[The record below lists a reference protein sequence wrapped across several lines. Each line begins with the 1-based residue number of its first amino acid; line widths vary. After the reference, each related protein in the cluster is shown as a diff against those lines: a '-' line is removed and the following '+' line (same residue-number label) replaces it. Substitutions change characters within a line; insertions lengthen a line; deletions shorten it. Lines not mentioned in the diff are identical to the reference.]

1 MSQAAEPCLVVLSA
15 GDERLIGRAFPVG
28 ERLRIGR
35 RQESGSE
42 LVIDDKLL
50 SGKHATVK
58 LREDGYELVDHR
70 SKNGSFVDGVRV
82 ERARLG
88 EGAIVRLGVHVFEF
102 STTSVD
108 GVATAFDASV
118 PGDETHA
125 LVGRSRELRQLVA
138 HLDSLAA
145 GSAPVLFLGE
155 VGVGKE
161 ACARRLHARSGRPGE
176 FVSLACSS
184 TRPETAGRLLFGDP
198 GGDDVTL
205 ARGVGG
211 TGIVPPDVAL
221 LVRANHG
228 TLYLDGIDA
237 LDLVS
242 QGRMASYLRE
252 RALLLPSGDVA
263 PLDVRVLASSEVDLE
278 PLIADGTFS
287 PPLAK
292 FLSASVIEPA
302 PLRRRRIDVRD
313 ALLSAWARLTGG
325 RLLEASATSLEKL
338 LLHDWPE
345 NVRELTG
352 LLGRVLATH
361 GHVEALRS
369 AHLPSKI
376 RERVELSTTDQLRAS
391 AVDLQVVPSRD
402 ELAALLTRF
411 RGDVASL
418 AAFFARDKRQVYR
431 WLKRH
436 DLKLSAFRS
445 APSP

>member
-1 MSQAAEPCLVVLSA
+1 
-15 GDERLIGRAFPVG
+15 
-28 ERLRIGR
+28 
-35 RQESGSE
+35 
-42 LVIDDKLL
+42 
-50 SGKHATVK
+50 
-58 LREDGYELVDHR
+58 
-70 SKNGSFVDGVRV
+70 
-82 ERARLG
+82 
-88 EGAIVRLGVHVFEF
+88 VHVFEF
-102 STTSVD
+102 STTTVD
-108 GVATAFDASV
+108 GVAMPFDASV

-125 LVGRSRELRQLVA
+125 LVGRSHELRQLVA
-138 HLDSLAA
+138 HLDALAP

-155 VGVGKE
+155 AGVGKE
-161 ACARRLHARSGRPGE
+161 ACARRLHVRSGRSGE

-198 GGDDVTL
+198 GADDGTL
-205 ARGVGG
+205 GRGVGG
-211 TGIVPPDVAL
+211 TGIVPPEVAL

-242 QGRMASYLRE
+242 QGRIASYLRE
-252 RALLLPSGDVA
+252 GALLLPSGDLT
-263 PLDVRVLASSEVDLE
+263 PLDVRVLASSEFDLE
-278 PLIADGTFS
+278 PLVVDGAFS

-292 FLSASVIEPA
+292 FLSTSVAEPA
-302 PLRRRRIDVRD
+302 PLRRRRIDLRD

-325 RLLEASATSLEKL
+325 RLLEVSATSLEKL

-361 GHVEALRS
+361 GQVEALRS
-369 AHLPSKI
+369 AHLPAKI

-402 ELAALLTRF
+402 ELASLLTRF
-411 RGDVASL
+411 RGDVATL

-436 DLKLSAFRS
+436 DLKLSAFRP